1 MLACAHHG
9 WPYAQQLWVTDVP
22 ISPLGVP
29 PTFYVM
35 LLLTR
40 VPLVT
45 LAGAAVGAVVAAYRR
60 RERGYVFLRVM
71 LVFQLLG
78 YSVIAAKFLRYSLPI
93 LVLFD
98 LLAAVGIV
106 AIVGWLA
113 KQVKG
118 ESRAFVAPI
127 AYGALAL
134 VLFAGQVQASPFFSM
149 PRTTL
154 ARWLDADGRRFPE
167 AAYDFG
173 VREAVARIAA
183 SAAPGAEIVSDVPE
197 VVRFYLARSP
207 RNDIQVT
214 SFSSST
220 LYKTATEQW
229 VLVQDAHVYFETE
242 QRIALLRLRH
252 APVAEYRIRDM
263 SVLQVFRIGPTLEV
277 GLPASLNLVEADRQ
291 VWTRS
296 RL

>member
-1 MLACAHHG
+1 
-9 WPYAQQLWVTDVP
+9 V
-22 ISPLGVP
+22 
-29 PTFYVM
+29 
-35 LLLTR
+35 LLL
-40 VPLVT
+40 
-45 LAGAAVGAVVAAYRR
+45 
-60 RERGYVFLRVM
+60 
-71 LVFQLLG
+71 FQLLG

-118 ESRAFVAPI
+118 EARAFVAPI

-197 VVRFYLARSP
+197 VVRFYLARRP
-207 RNDIQVT
+207 RSDIQVT
-214 SFSSST
+214 TFSGST

-263 SVLQVFRIGPTLEV
+263 PVLQVFRI
-277 GLPASLNLVEADRQ
+277 
-291 VWTRS
+291 S
-296 RL
+296 R